1 MSLPYFPMYPTDF
14 EAKTSHLTLIEDG
27 AYNRLLRLCWMTPG
41 CSLPDDEAW
50 IMRRVR
56 ARTDDEIAAV
66 RIVLA
71 EFFQLENGRLHQAK
85 LTRIWRE
92 AHDAHQRRVNAGSSG
107 GKSKALKIK
116 ETMPSNATAKPKQPE
131 PEPDIREDTN
141 VSSWRKS
148 SPLEGFDAFWEI
160 WPSKINKDAARRA
173 WKKMSLESR
182 RLAYR
187 AVRDGW
193 FERWRQGSPDA
204 NPIHASSFLNGKR
217 WEDQIQTEKNHGNGN
232 RRTSS
237 RPSPHSTL
245 FAAARSL
252 AGGNDGGSAEPLG
265 EMRDVTPTGET
276 GLADGQGGNASEP
289 FLRIIDGR
297 S

>member
-1 MSLPYFPMYPTDF
+1 MSLPYFPMFPSDF
-14 EAKTSHLTLIEDG
+14 EAKTAHLTLLEDG
-27 AYNRLLRLCWMTPG
+27 AYNRLLRLCWVTPG
-41 CSLPDDEAW
+41 CSLPDDDAW
-50 IMRRVR
+50 IMRRMR
-56 ARTDDEIAAV
+56 ARTDDEIEAV
-66 RIVLA
+66 RTVLD
-71 EFFQLENGRLHQAK
+71 EFFTVENGRLSNAR
-85 LTRIWRE
+85 LTQEFTKANESYEKRK
-92 AHDAHQRRVNAGSSG
+92 NAGAKG
-107 GKSKALKIK
+107 GAAKARKTNK
-116 ETMPSNATAKPKQPE
+116 KTPSNATAMRKQPE
-131 PEPDIREDTN
+131 PEPYIREDTN
-141 VSSWRKS
+141 VSSWRKP
-148 SPLEGFDAFWEI
+148 SPLEGFDDFWEI

-173 WKKMSLESR
+173 WKKLSLESR

-217 WEDQIQTEKNHGNGN
+217 WEDQIQTESNHGNGN

-252 AGGNDGGSAEPLG
+252 AGEDDGGSAEPFG
-265 EMRDVTPTGET
+265 GMRDVTPPGET